1 MKKLIATLLFAAAS
15 LSFGGTAGA
24 QTAQTE
30 ARITTAE
37 AEPKGSGYIVTPE
50 GETVVIDDSV
60 YPRRSLFQLFMDGD
74 WVVMSLITLMLAAI
88 FFAAWKAPAW
98 VKELGLLALTI
109 GFGYFMTGLY
119 GICDIVANV
128 AIHVS
133 QHILCAG
140 LRVAFIAPLYGLF
153 VYGISLIVRI
163 AQKPRL
169 E

>member
-15 LSFGGTAGA
+15 LSFGGTARA

-30 ARITTAE
+30 DRITIAE
-37 AEPKGSGYIVTPE
+37 AEPKDSGYIVTPE
-50 GETVVIDDSV
+50 GETVAIDDSD

-74 WVVMSLITLMLAAI
+74 WVVMSLITLMLVAI

-109 GFGYFMTGLY
+109 GFVYFMIGLY
-119 GICDIVANV
+119 GICNVIANTV
-128 AIHVS
+128 IHVS

-153 VYGISLIVRI
+153 VYGISLVVRMV
-163 AQKPRL
+163 QKPRL
-169 E
+169 G